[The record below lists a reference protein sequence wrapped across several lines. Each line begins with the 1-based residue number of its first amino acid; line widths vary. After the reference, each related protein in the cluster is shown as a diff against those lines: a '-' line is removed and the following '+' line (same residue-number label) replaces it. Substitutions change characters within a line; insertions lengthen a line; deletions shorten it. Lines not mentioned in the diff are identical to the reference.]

1 MDRYIPCLW
10 DNSTESFVSDLLPL
24 KKNLVWVKSVKLR
37 DYAISRSNHNINV
50 PCTSGGDLVKE
61 SRQTVSRNAN
71 KILDIKQRLIIPP
84 LFSLSPHQKKNDLIH
99 MKLIS
104 CKYGFKG

>member
-10 DNSTESFVSDLLPL
+10 DNSTESFVRDLLPL

-84 LFSLSPHQKKNDLIH
+84 LLSLSPHQKKKI
-99 MKLIS
+99 
-104 CKYGFKG
+104 